1 MSDKNPLLGLRDKI
15 DALDLQIMQA
25 ISDRAKCAQQVAE
38 VKKEQGDKAYY
49 KPEREAQVLRHI
61 METNVRPPGQ

>member
-38 VKKEQGDKAYY
+38 VCVLIAAGAY
-49 KPEREAQVLRHI
+49 AI
-61 METNVRPPGQ
+61 

>member
-38 VKKEQGDKAYY
+38 VKKGHNLEVHTDCWH
-49 KPEREAQVLRHI
+49 EVV
-61 METNVRPPGQ
+61 MEYIILVN